1 MNSMKIKYRHIS
13 DPSVFKEFN
22 THLAFVTMP
31 SIFKGDRTQLEYD
44 EFLLNKF
51 KAELQEMY
59 DYGSASEAEYLDY
72 LYEN

>member
-1 MNSMKIKYRHIS
+1 MTVLRRKDNDKKTELANLIVEFAHWDGIKNPEELCRRC
-13 DPSVFKEFN
+13 
-22 THLAFVTMP
+22 T
-31 SIFKGDRTQLEYD
+31 
-44 EFLLNKF
+44 